1 MRVISSKK
9 LKEFWEHHS
18 DARASL
24 ESWYADIKQAH
35 WKKPN
40 DIKTIYRNASFIA
53 DNRVIFNIKGNKY
66 RLIIMV
72 QFRFQIVYIRFI
84 GTHQDYDNID
94 AKTI

>member
-1 MRVISSKK
+1 M
-9 LKEFWEHHS
+9 LKEFWDRHS

-24 ESWYADIKQAH
+24 ESWYADIKLAR

-53 DNRVIFNIKGNKY
+53 DNRIVFNIKGNKY
-66 RLIIMV
+66 RLIVIV
-72 QFRFQIVYIRFI
+72 QYKYQIVYIRFI
-84 GTHQDYDNID
+84 GTHQDYDDID